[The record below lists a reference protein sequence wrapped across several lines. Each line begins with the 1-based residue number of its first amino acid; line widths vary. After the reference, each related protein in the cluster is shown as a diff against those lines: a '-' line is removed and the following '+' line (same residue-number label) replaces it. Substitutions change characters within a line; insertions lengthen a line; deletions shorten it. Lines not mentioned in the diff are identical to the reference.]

1 MKDILVK
8 VYGHLEFD
16 SQKYSSEDQA
26 QCLLALHAICQ
37 DWYLDEDI
45 FSLDDN
51 LLTISYEG
59 TYFPHEEVAMILA
72 EYISKESKGK
82 MDFIDLEAWTLQRFF
97 LDAEHNSL
105 LLGESVRA
113 EVPLESMKKEPQS
126 INKQRTEEIDTIR
139 TKEITA
145 TEENLPNKKTGEEN
159 IGTTAAKNKMPYS
172 RKSSLNHALEASQ
185 EKNGAAYKH

>member
-26 QCLLALHAICQ
+26 QSLLALHAICQ

-113 EVPLESMKKEPQS
+113 EVPL
-126 INKQRTEEIDTIR
+126 
-139 TKEITA
+139 
-145 TEENLPNKKTGEEN
+145 PNKKTGEEN
-159 IGTTAAKNKMPYS
+159 IGTTTAKNKMPYS